1 MTKKLIVIVGPTA
14 IGKTSAAIS
23 IAKHFETEIIS
34 SDSRQFFKE
43 MRIGT
48 AVPSQ
53 EELAAVPHHFVQHI
67 SIHHPYSVGDFEKEA
82 TAFIHDFFKR
92 KNILVMAGGSGLYE
106 KAVTKGLDKFPEIP
120 QAVREELNKEWQ
132 EKGLTYLQQELKERD
147 NDYFSV
153 ADIENPHRII
163 RALEVI
169 RHTKKPFSFY
179 LNQEKD
185 KRDFEVIKIGLQL
198 PRAQIYE
205 RINLRVEQMMEQ
217 GLLKEVVE
225 LESYRGVNA
234 LNTVGYKEI
243 FAYLDNKHSL
253 EEAVAEIQ
261 KNTRR
266 FAKRQLTWYR
276 KDQSITWFSPLD
288 KDVIIKYLEGEI

>member
-82 TAFIHDFFKR
+82 IAFIHDFFKR

-225 LESYRGVNA
+225 LEPYRDVNA